1 MRQHETKPADP
12 VLLAPILRTG
22 IGYWV
27 LVAFLAAVVAWGFY
41 AWVQQ
46 LMYGLGVTGMNRPIY
61 WGLYITNFVFFI
73 GISHAGTLISAILR
87 VAGAEWRRP
96 ITRAAE
102 AITVFALL
110 LGVSQI
116 LADMGRVDRILNLII
131 YGRFQSPLLWDVLS
145 IGMYFFGSIAYL
157 YLPMIPDLAILRD
170 QLPAHAAGW
179 RRALYRALALG
190 WHGGAEQRR
199 RLEKAIGIMAI
210 LIIPLA
216 VSVHTV
222 VSWIFGMTLQPMW
235 HTTILGPY
243 FVIGAIYSGI
253 ATIIIA
259 MAVIRKVFHL
269 EGYLKPLHFN
279 YLGLLLVV
287 FNVLWFY
294 FTLAEYLT
302 TGYQSV
308 IPENAVLLSKWS
320 GEFTLVF
327 WGMIASMALAFA
339 VIVFPRLVPAAWARA
354 TSPGFR
360 RVAVGAAALLALAA
374 LVFVLPSFTSARMN
388 VSLQDGL
395 RLAIPVLVLILLVA
409 GGVTLKERVIAQVV
423 FASLLVDLG
432 MWLERFTIVVPT
444 ESRPQLG
451 LYTIGVYQ
459 PTWVEWAIT
468 AAAFAGFALIYAL
481 FVKVF
486 PIISIWEV
494 AEAPEAIESTVEKL
508 RSYLPGAVPVMTA
521 RASSPA
527 SGGGAGGGGE

>member
-1 MRQHETKPADP
+1 MKQHQTKPADP

-22 IGYWV
+22 IGYWA
-27 LVAFLAAVVAWGFY
+27 LVAFLAAVVAWGLY
-41 AWVQQ
+41 AWAQQ
-46 LMYGLGVTGMNRPIY
+46 LTYGLGVTGMNRPIY

-102 AITVFALL
+102 AITVFALI
-110 LGVSQI
+110 LGASQI
-116 LADMGRVDRILNLII
+116 FVDMGRLDRILNLII

-145 IGMYFFGSIAYL
+145 IGMYFFGSITYL
-157 YLPMIPDLAILRD
+157 YVPMIPDLAILRD
-170 QLPAHAAGW
+170 QLPANAPRW
-179 RRALYRALALG
+179 RRHLYRVLALG

-287 FNVLWFY
+287 FNVLWLY

-308 IPENAVLLSKWS
+308 IPENAVLQSKWS
-320 GEFTLVF
+320 GDFALVF
-327 WGMIASMALAFA
+327 WGMIASMAAAFA
-339 VIVFPRLVPAAWARA
+339 VIVFPRLIPEGRMPSLV
-354 TSPGFR
+354 FR
-360 RVAVGAAALLALAA
+360 RVAVGTAVLLGIVVIASWLITGASAQVGAGLPDGFRFAIPALVLLLLGSSILAL
-374 LVFVLPSFTSARMN
+374 R
-388 VSLQDGL
+388 GH
-395 RLAIPVLVLILLVA
+395 
-409 GGVTLKERVIAQVV
+409 VIAQVV
-423 FASLLVDLG
+423 VASLLVDLG

-451 LYTIGVYQ
+451 LYTIGLYQ

-468 AAAFAGFALIYAL
+468 AATFAGFALIYAL

-494 AEAPEAIESTVEKL
+494 EEAPEAIESTVERL
-508 RSYLPGAVPVMTA
+508 RGYLPRVPAMTA
-521 RASSPA
+521 SASSPT
-527 SGGGAGGGGE
+527 SGAGGEGGGE

>member
-1 MRQHETKPADP
+1 MKQHQTNPADP

-22 IGYWV
+22 RGYWV
-27 LVAFLAAVVAWGFY
+27 LVAILAAIVAVGLY
-41 AWVQQ
+41 AWAQQ
-46 LMYGLGVTGMNRPIY
+46 LTLGLSVTGMNRPIY

-110 LGVSQI
+110 LGASQI
-116 LADMGRVDRILNLII
+116 FADMGRLDRILNVIF
-131 YGRFQSPLLWDVLS
+131 YGRFQSPLLWDVMS
-145 IGMYFFGSIAYL
+145 IGMYFCGSITYL

-170 QLPAHAAGW
+170 QLPASAPGW
-179 RRALYRALALG
+179 KRNLYRVLALG

-199 RLEKAIGIMAI
+199 RLEKSIGIMAI

-235 HTTILGPY
+235 HTSIFGPY

-253 ATIIIA
+253 ATIILA
-259 MAVIRKVFHL
+259 MWVIRKVFHL
-269 EGYLKPLHFN
+269 EAYLKPLHFN

-302 TGYQSV
+302 AGYGGIVAEASV
-308 IPENAVLLSKWS
+308 LQAKWS
-320 GEFTLVF
+320 GEFSVVF
-327 WGMIASMALAFA
+327 WVMVACMASAFA
-339 VIVFPRLVPAAWARA
+339 LIVFGRKIIKGQVI
-354 TSPGFR
+354 
-360 RVAVGAAALLALAA
+360 A
-374 LVFVLPSFTSARMN
+374 LV
-388 VSLQDGL
+388 
-395 RLAIPVLVLILLVA
+395 
-409 GGVTLKERVIAQVV
+409 VI
-423 FASLLVDLG
+423 ASLLVDLG

-444 ESRPQLG
+444 ETRPQLG
-451 LYTIGVYQ
+451 LYMIGVYH

-468 AAAFAGFALIYAL
+468 AATFAGFALIYAL

-486 PIISIWEV
+486 PIVSIWEV
-494 AEAPEAIESTVEKL
+494 EEAPEAIESTVERL
-508 RSYLPGAVPVMTA
+508 RTYLPGGA
-521 RASSPA
+521 PA
-527 SGGGAGGGGE
+527 PNAGAGGSE